1 MNKRK
6 FGVLMALCNG
16 LSWGLIMPSFSL
28 FLESLGASLALI
40 GVIAASRTLPQFF
53 LRLPFA
59 AISDRLQKGK
69 KPFLM
74 LSLFGQILSPFFLAL
89 TTNAYHVLG
98 IFLIEGV
105 AEAAFWPSIFAHMA
119 ELGTRKRSGE
129 AMGALTFGWGSGF
142 TIGTAMVGVVL
153 SMWGFIGTYLT
164 AASVGSLALP
174 FLLLSFEKVEK
185 ASELPNVPIKVF
197 ESPIKS
203 FKILVRNP
211 NVLFPVFTGVL
222 DASLMSAIQTFLP
235 LYAHRGGLNE
245 IQIGGLFTVN
255 SLVSTIVR
263 YPVGRLSDNV
273 NRKGML
279 IIGTGISSF
288 VILLLPFTANF
299 YKLMFLLA
307 MAGFGSGI
315 GLPTRLALMLDT
327 APHQKALATA
337 MSTSFIQMA
346 QSISPAI
353 LGVIGSQK
361 GLNISFFSVS
371 SFSLIVLVIV
381 TILTEKMSQKKRARS
396 KSITSRIIEM

>member
-6 FGVLMALCNG
+6 FGVFMALCNG

-53 LRLPFA
+53 LRIPFA
-59 AISDRLQKGK
+59 AISDRLQRGR

-74 LSLFGQILSPFFLAL
+74 LSLFGQILSPFLLAL

-164 AASVGSLALP
+164 ATSVGSLALP
-174 FLLLSFEKVEK
+174 FLLLSFEKVEITSK
-185 ASELPNVPIKVF
+185 ISNVPTKVL

-203 FKILVRNP
+203 FKTLIRNP
-211 NVLFPVFTGVL
+211 NVFFPVFTGVL
-222 DASLMSAIQTFLP
+222 DAALMSAIQTFLP
-235 LYAHRGGLNE
+235 LYALRGGLNE

-255 SLVSTIVR
+255 ALVSTIVR
-263 YPVGRLSDNV
+263 YPVGRLSDKV

-279 IIGTGISSF
+279 VIGTGISSF
-288 VILLLPFTANF
+288 VVLLLPFTVNF
-299 YKLMFLLA
+299 YKMAFLLA

-337 MSTSFIQMA
+337 LSTSFIQMA
-346 QSISPAI
+346 QSLSPAI
-353 LGVIGSQK
+353 LGVVGSQR
-361 GLNISFFSVS
+361 GLKVSFLSVS
-371 SFSLIVLVIV
+371 SFSLVVLAIV
-381 TILTEKMSQKKRARS
+381 TVLTEKVVRKRKYTPRRFE
-396 KSITSRIIEM
+396 KIIEL